1 MNRKEKLLQEFKLRR
16 LIRKAIELKHLKE
29 RRQREKQVKDENN
42 LRMVI
47 RHLLKEGDVDSD
59 ANPAPYESTAL
70 NALADAFNQI
80 LPVLKSGLRKLKRP
94 EERKSYRA
102 HVLQKFDSI
111 FKNFEGLDVVDQK
124 IGEGPVNEQEEDDK
138 LTIKIDDPARVMPS
152 DASEDERFKDAPKP
166 KLEPDDED
174 IEKLAISTEDPTG
187 ARRAFTTINN
197 SNIEKLLADTRKLL
211 PRAEDRQEFKEYAL
225 YNVDLWL
232 LTYEKEVADESGQPP
247 AFDKV
252 IMPKPA
258 GAEVQGAAAEF
269 EAGGDEA
276 GGGIPG
282 AEDIED
288 IGLDLEGELGG
299 EGGEIPTLGE
309 HGDVSEEQSFIKELE
324 EMLMPEVYDVGE

>member
-16 LIRKAIELKHLKE
+16 LIRKAIQLKHLKE
-29 RRQREKQVKDENN
+29 QKEKQNQINEENK

-80 LPVLKSGLRKLKRP
+80 LPVLKSGLRKLNRP

-111 FKNFEGLDVVDQK
+111 FKNFEGLDVGGGK
-124 IGEGPVNEQEEDDK
+124 LGEGPVNEQEEDK

-152 DASEDERFKDAPKP
+152 DASEDDRFKEDEKP

-174 IEKLAISTEDPTG
+174 IEQLAISTEDPTG

-211 PRAEDRQEFKEYAL
+211 VRDEDKKEFKEYAL

-232 LTYEKEVADESGQPP
+232 LTYEKEVADENGEPP

-258 GAEVQGAAAEF
+258 GAQVTGAAAEF
-269 EAGGDEA
+269 E
-276 GGGIPG
+276 GGGEELPG
-282 AEDIED
+282 VEEIED
-288 IGLDLEGELGG
+288 IDIDLDDE
-299 EGGEIPTLGE
+299 EGGAGAEIPTLGE
-309 HGDVSEEQSFIKELE
+309 HGDVSEEQSFVEELE
-324 EMLMPEVYDVGE
+324 EILMPEVYDVGE